1 MNIISAIEDPRFF
14 RPVFRDLA
22 TWKSWFVLLKAM
34 FGLPLVDQ
42 TEKGI
47 FTACTELDH
56 PPQNKAKEAYIIA
69 GRRSGKSFMAA
80 VIAVFLA
87 TFKDW
92 KPYLAP
98 GEKGWIFIIA
108 TDRDQAKIIKR
119 YISAILDSAAAFRK
133 MVVRNLEY
141 EIDLSN
147 NINIA
152 VKTCNFRSIRG
163 YTVLAAICE
172 EIAFW
177 KDENSANPAQE
188 VLAAL
193 RPALSTIPESMLIAI
208 FTPYSRSG
216 VLWEQ
221 FKAYFGKEVEAGPLI
236 WKAPT
241 RIMNPNISIAT
252 IENEMRD
259 DPERARAEWEAEWRE
274 DIQSFLSNDVIEGA
288 IIPGRYELPKSKDAQ
303 YFGYVDPSGGR
314 HDSFALAI
322 CHREER
328 ERIVLDCIREIRPP
342 FSPQSVVRE
351 FSKVLAEYEISYV
364 ECDRYSAEWVVTEF
378 GNHGITVGNSEG
390 TSSELF
396 LNFLPLIMNGSIEL
410 LDNKRLADQL
420 RGLER
425 KTRSGGKD
433 MICHG
438 AYSGAHDDVAV
449 AVAGAC
455 DMASRADADFLQLQE
470 CAFAGSNRPS
480 MDMSIMDD
488 LEWRSTRWLLTGEL
502 LPPIDERIRRS
513 EAQPIKGRG
522 QEGEEVNDIDQ
533 VASVRQNPGL
543 ITRLSRSQEGP
554 NNAAN
559 GRPQIGEK
567 KEGAWLRTIK

>member
-14 RPVFRDLA
+14 RPVFRDLV

-34 FGLPLVDQ
+34 FGLPIVDHA
-42 TEKGI
+42 ERAI
-47 FTACTELDH
+47 YTACTDFGR
-56 PPQNKAKEAYIIA
+56 PQDKKAKEAYIIA
-69 GRRSGKSFMAA
+69 GRRSGKSFMAS

-92 KPYLAP
+92 KPYLSP

-119 YISAILDSAAAFRK
+119 YISAILDSAPAFRK
-133 MVVRNLEY
+133 MVVKNLEY

-208 FTPYSRSG
+208 STPYSRSG

-221 FKAYFGKEVEAGPLI
+221 FKAYFGKEAENGPLI
-236 WKAPT
+236 WKAST
-241 RIMNPNISIAT
+241 RVMNPNISIAT

-274 DIQSFLSNDVIEGA
+274 DVQAFLSNDVIERA
-288 IIPGRYELPKSKDAQ
+288 VVPGRQELPKLKDVQ
-303 YFGYVDPSGGR
+303 YFGFIDPSGGR
-314 HDSFALAI
+314 HDSFALSI
-322 CHREER
+322 CHREEDQ
-328 ERIVLDCIREIRPP
+328 RIVLDCIREIRPP
-342 FSPQSVVRE
+342 FSPQSAVRE
-351 FSKVLAEYEISYV
+351 LSLTLEEYAISYV

-378 GNHGITVGNSEG
+378 AKYGITIKNSE
-390 TSSELF
+390 TSSSEIL
-396 LNFLPLIMNGSIEL
+396 LNFLPLIMNGSVEL
-410 LDNKRLADQL
+410 LDNRRLTDQL

-433 MICHG
+433 IICHG
-438 AYSGAHDDVAV
+438 SYSGAHDDVAI

-455 DMASRADADFLQLQE
+455 YLASRADADFLLLQE
-470 CAFAGSNRPS
+470 SAFSASSSLPT
-480 MDMSIMDD
+480 DVSIMDD
-488 LEWRSTRWLLTGEL
+488 LEWRSRRWLLTGEL
-502 LPPIDERIRRS
+502 LP
-513 EAQPIKGRG
+513 
-522 QEGEEVNDIDQ
+522 
-533 VASVRQNPGL
+533 
-543 ITRLSRSQEGP
+543 LSMGM
-554 NNAAN
+554 
-559 GRPQIGEK
+559 
-567 KEGAWLRTIK
+567 